1 MGEAALNLASPA
13 RYNPDHWPL
22 RLAQQAFAAVLEEH
36 PRHDRFRRAALRS
49 AARAALSALSV
60 DDRGLLERWLTLQ
73 WLTLGATR
81 PSMGLATLASI
92 DPALAAAV
100 KQQRPRIRARLDRAE
115 AGYTVAA

>member
-13 RYNPDHWPL
+13 QYDPDHWPL
-22 RLAQQAFAAVLEEH
+22 RLAQQAFAAVLEGH
-36 PRHDRFRRAALRS
+36 PRQDRFRRAALHS
-49 AARAALSALSV
+49 AARAALSALSG

-73 WLTLGATR
+73 WVTLGAGR